1 MAYLFM
7 VLIHLGG
14 GVTILELEKG
24 FWDSDK
30 CIEYVSKLNGE
41 AYCVPKYVEIG
52 KVQNVNRR

>member
-1 MAYLFM
+1 M

-30 CIEYVSKLNGE
+30 CIEYVSKLNSE